1 VKYLALV
8 AMLALS
14 PFAMAND
21 CGGKM
26 KSAQSSSPAD
36 KVASVEVG
44 KDNKQA
50 ETAKCLL
57 RLKRLQ
63 LIKVGVNTF
72 KATIQWLFLC

>member
-1 VKYLALV
+1 
-8 AMLALS
+8 
-14 PFAMAND
+14 MAND

-50 ETAKCLL
+50 ETS
-57 RLKRLQ
+57 
-63 LIKVGVNTF
+63 
-72 KATIQWLFLC
+72 KAPAETKKTSTN

>member
-1 VKYLALV
+1 MKYLVLV
-8 AMLALS
+8 ATLALS

-50 ETAKCLL
+50 ETS
-57 RLKRLQ
+57 
-63 LIKVGVNTF
+63 
-72 KATIQWLFLC
+72 KAPAETKKTSTN